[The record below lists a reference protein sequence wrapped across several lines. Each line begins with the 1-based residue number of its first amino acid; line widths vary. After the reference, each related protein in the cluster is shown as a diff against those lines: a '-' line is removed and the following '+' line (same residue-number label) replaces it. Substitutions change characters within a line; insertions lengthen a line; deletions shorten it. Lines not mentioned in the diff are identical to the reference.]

1 MENNC
6 QFLNTLAKTIKVISW
21 ILFLGGI
28 NLFFGGFIYLT
39 LGIFIDDSFYRIENN
54 ISIIEYLFYAI
65 FSFALGYDGVK
76 DDLDSL
82 EAN

>member
-6 QFLNTLAKTIKVISW
+6 QFINTLAKTIKVISW

-28 NLFFGGFIYLT
+28 NLFFGGFIYLG
-39 LGIFIDDSFYRIENN
+39 LGIFLDDPFFRIENN
-54 ISIIEYLFYAI
+54 ISIMEYLFYAI

-76 DDLDSL
+76 DDL
-82 EAN
+82 EPAEN

>member
-6 QFLNTLAKTIKVISW
+6 QFFNTLAKTIKVISW

-39 LGIFIDDSFYRIENN
+39 LGIFLDDPFYRIENN

-76 DDLDSL
+76 DDL
-82 EAN
+82 EQVEK

>member
-6 QFLNTLAKTIKVISW
+6 KFINTLAKTIKVISW

-28 NLFFGGFIYLT
+28 NLLFGGFIYLV
-39 LGIFIDDSFYRIENN
+39 LGIFLDDPFYRIENN
-54 ISIIEYLFYAI
+54 ISIMEYLLYAI

-76 DDLDSL
+76 DDL
-82 EAN
+82 EPAEN